1 MACKIGDI
9 MKRSLKSRDI
19 SSRQS
24 HFPPQFDNMWWL
36 DERLNEGKR
45 ELWVLERGGG
55 SNRYLNRDIE
65 FGV

>member
-1 MACKIGDI
+1 

-24 HFPPQFDNMWWL
+24 HFPPQFDNMRWL